1 MTVTM
6 AGLSIEARMA
16 ALEEYVP
23 YGARYIRAIAD
34 EWHTASRLIR
44 DGRADEADYFIGL
57 AEQTAARWVD
67 QREGRS

>member
-1 MTVTM
+1 VTVTM

-16 ALEEYVP
+16 RLAKFVP
-23 YGARYIRAIAD
+23 YGATYVRAIAD

-57 AEQTAARWVD
+57 AEQVVTRITA
-67 QREGRS
+67 